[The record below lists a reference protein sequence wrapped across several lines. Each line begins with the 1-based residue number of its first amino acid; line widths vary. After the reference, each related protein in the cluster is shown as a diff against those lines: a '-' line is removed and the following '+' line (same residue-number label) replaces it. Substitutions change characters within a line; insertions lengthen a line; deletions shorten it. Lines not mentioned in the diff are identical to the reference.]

1 MEPNMQNYQ
10 LTKGEMLA
18 LLDRSKMGVIA
29 TVGADGSPYATPINY
44 ILMDGRVFFHGRKQG
59 MKMANLE
66 KDPRCSFTVVDEGG
80 FERCGD
86 DACNTTSIYESVIVK
101 GRVEV
106 IEDFETKKKVLRT
119 TVDKLTPERKTDSMN
134 EKAVGP
140 AGVYE
145 IVVEEMTGKYHRPM
159 PENRIFKA

>member
-1 MEPNMQNYQ
+1 MEPNMQKYQ
-10 LTKGEMLA
+10 LTRDEMLA
-18 LLDRSKMGVIA
+18 LLDRKGMGVIA
-29 TVGADGSPYATPINY
+29 TAGTDGFPYATPINY
-44 ILMDGRVFFHGRKQG
+44 ILMDGRIFFHGRKQG
-59 MKMANLE
+59 EKMTNLA

-80 FERCGD
+80 YERCGD

-119 TVDKLTPERKTDSMN
+119 TVDKLTPERKSDSMN

-159 PENRIFKA
+159 PGNRIFKA